1 MARVVAVSSAKNQAR
16 SGKHLPAAASSCVDP
31 QTAQRTHVSST
42 HTRTFAGTHLKTRRI
57 VRLCII
63 TLCTAASRRISA
75 HPRPPTRPIGRPL
88 QPFFSKPFGPWF
100 LSLYRWEFRLT
111 LKIIAKTLREVV
123 NRVKFGHQHTR
134 RRSGG
139 EVKSH
144 VVMIGRGRRL
154 VLYLCCVVS
163 EPLKWSICKP
173 LSVKETYKLK
183 VRKRSEGP

>member
-88 QPFFSKPFGPWF
+88 QPFFEISFQTVWTMVGF
-100 LSLYRWEFRLT
+100 STGFSREFYRSFVLSLFIFKVHRLLRART
-111 LKIIAKTLREVV
+111 LNPLTDPKARPAQALVCPVWVTMII
-123 NRVKFGHQHTR
+123 G
-134 RRSGG
+134 
-139 EVKSH
+139 
-144 VVMIGRGRRL
+144 
-154 VLYLCCVVS
+154 
-163 EPLKWSICKP
+163 P
-173 LSVKETYKLK
+173 LSTQPRPPTVQF
-183 VRKRSEGP
+183 